1 MEKKIQKQATQLLE
15 LFKEFQITDLIGFGS
30 LLGVEEK
37 ENFIEYTTE
46 ILVKF
51 WGESRI
57 KRKQLLKLA
66 KDIAIANRYMVAEK
80 KEDSNSFVV
89 PAVENLKQN
98 DEAAAIPG
106 DIQGEK

>member
-1 MEKKIQKQATQLLE
+1 MEKKLQKQATQLLE

-51 WGESRI
+51 CGEGRI
-57 KRKQLLKLA
+57 KRRQLLKLA
-66 KDIAIANRYMVAEK
+66 KDIAVANKYMVAET
-80 KEDSNSFVV
+80 KEENNQNSV
-89 PAVENLKQN
+89 PAAENLKQN
-98 DEAAAIPG
+98 NGAAATPG